1 VVAATTVRVLTVD
14 NLLAQKLGIHAE
26 SSVLVAH
33 APKAFTLVRKR
44 GKPPFDVAVV
54 FVNARSEI
62 KKRFSEVRPKMTQA
76 GGVWFAWPKK
86 ASKIKTDVTDRAL
99 REIVLPTGWVD
110 NKVCAI
116 DERYTGL
123 RFVLRKENR
132 VTRG

>member
-1 VVAATTVRVLTVD
+1 MSLTD
-14 NLLAQKLGIHAE
+14 ALAQKLGIHAE
-26 SSVLVAH
+26 SNILVAH
-33 APKAFTLVRKR
+33 APKTFTLVRKR

-54 FVNARSEI
+54 FVTAKSEI

-86 ASKIKTDVTDRAL
+86 ASKINTDVTDHAL

-132 VTRG
+132 VTRITRA